1 VAGVELLSADV
12 AIVGCGPVGALLEG
26 DWAALRDRWEW
37 SHVARAV
44 FEMLSLAAL
53 VIAVIL

>member
-1 VAGVELLSADV
+1 V

-26 DWAALRDRWEW
+26 DWVL
-37 SHVARAV
+37 
-44 FEMLSLAAL
+44 EMLSLAAL